1 MTGSEALLWTKP
13 SWRQREFVLTREG
26 EELARLTFEG
36 WATSAARIRTAKGE
50 WSVRRDG
57 FWRSRVIMQ
66 GGGTLLTARGGWSG
80 NYDLESAFED
90 AVRWGSFSV
99 WRQQYG
105 WRRADGTALVI
116 YRPVTAFSQRV
127 QAVDVLMPGDLT
139 SSRVLLIALGGYF
152 LQRIHEDMA
161 ASAAAVSA

>member
-1 MTGSEALLWTKP
+1 MTGNEALLWTKP
-13 SWRQREFVLTREG
+13 SWRQREFVLSREG
-26 EELARLTFEG
+26 QELARLTFEG
-36 WATSAARIRTAKGE
+36 WGTSAARISTAKGE

-57 FWRSRVIMQ
+57 FWRSRVTMQ
-66 GGGTLLTARGGWSG
+66 GGRTLVTARGSWSG
-80 NYDLESAFED
+80 NYDLETAFEE

-116 YRPVTAFSQRV
+116 YRPATAFSQRV
-127 QAVDVLMPGDLT
+127 QAVDVLIPGELT
-139 SSRVLLIALGGYF
+139 SARVLLIALGGYF

-161 ASAAAVSA
+161 ASAAAMSA